1 MNREQIYKVIDE
13 ERTYQDKSYNPEEVL
28 SNGLGPT
35 RSQRDKDVSSHL
47 VLLDLYI
54 NKAKVDWNVKG
65 DNRPAL
71 KQIAKIAAIAVR
83 ALERASGAECVLE
96 GLR

>member
-1 MNREQIYKVIDE
+1 MLTINDVFELIVQ
-13 ERTYQDKSYNPEEVL
+13 ERGYQDGFYIPGEKL
-28 SNGLGPT
+28 SSGVT
-35 RSQRDKDVSSHL
+35 RRERDLDVTSHL

-65 DNRPAL
+65 DNKPAL

-83 ALERASGAECVLE
+83 ALERAGGSEALLTE